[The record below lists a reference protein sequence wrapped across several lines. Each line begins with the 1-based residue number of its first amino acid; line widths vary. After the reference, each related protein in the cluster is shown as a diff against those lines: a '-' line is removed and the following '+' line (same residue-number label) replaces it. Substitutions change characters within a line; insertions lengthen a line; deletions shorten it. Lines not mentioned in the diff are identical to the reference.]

1 MNAIIIIPSAAITI
15 NHTFAPVLAK
25 SLPGFTSVVAAET
38 TGTAGDDGITGGVG
52 GKILGGIVIVK
63 GTA

>member
-1 MNAIIIIPSAAITI
+1 M
-15 NHTFAPVLAK
+15 FAPVLAK

-38 TGTAGDDGITGGVG
+38 TGTAGAGGITGAAG
-52 GKILGGIVIVK
+52 GKILGGIVTVK

>member
-1 MNAIIIIPSAAITI
+1 M
-15 NHTFAPVLAK
+15 FAPVLAK
-25 SLPGFTSVVAAET
+25 SLPDFIPVAAAET
-38 TGTAGDDGITGGVG
+38 SGTAGGITGGGVG

>member
-25 SLPGFTSVVAAET
+25 SLPDFIPVVVAET
-38 TGTAGDDGITGGVG
+38 IGTAGGITGGVG

>member
-15 NHTFAPVLAK
+15 SHMFAPVLAK
-25 SLPGFTSVVAAET
+25 SLPGFISTAAAET
-38 TGTAGDDGITGGVG
+38 AGTAGDGGIAGGVG
-52 GKILGGIVIVK
+52 GKVLGGIVIVK

>member
-1 MNAIIIIPSAAITI
+1 M
-15 NHTFAPVLAK
+15 FAPVLAK
-25 SLPGFTSVVAAET
+25 SLPGFTSVATSET
-38 TGTAGDDGITGGVG
+38 AGTAGAGGITGGVG

>member
-15 NHTFAPVLAK
+15 NHIFAPVLAK
-25 SLPGFTSVVAAET
+25 SLPGFISAAAAET
-38 TGTAGDDGITGGVG
+38 AGIAGDDGITGGVD
-52 GKILGGIVIVK
+52 GKIRGEIVIVK